1 MFTLIIN
8 IDENIGLLLT
18 KIWVLFSH
26 LLALHDAAQRST
38 KESLYKKVHKNDREA
53 SKNLG
58 ARVIEKPGKL
68 GSSPTI

>member
-26 LLALHDAAQRST
+26 LLALHDAALRST
-38 KESLYKKVHKNDREA
+38 KESLYNIQK
-53 SKNLG
+53 
-58 ARVIEKPGKL
+58 
-68 GSSPTI
+68 